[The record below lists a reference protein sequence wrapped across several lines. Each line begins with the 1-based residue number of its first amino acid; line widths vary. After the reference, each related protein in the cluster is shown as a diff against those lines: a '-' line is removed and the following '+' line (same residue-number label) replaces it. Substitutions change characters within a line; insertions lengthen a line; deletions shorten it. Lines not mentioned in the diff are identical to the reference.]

1 MDKRKGNT
9 DLTEGKVW
17 KVIVRFAL
25 PLLVGNLLQQFYNI
39 TDSIIVG
46 QFLGKEALAAVSASF
61 FIYYFIISL
70 VIGVGS
76 GTTVVISQLFG
87 AKQYQKVQLA
97 FSSFFIFM
105 LVGGIILS
113 IAGIIFAEPVFRLT
127 NTPEEVIPQA
137 VAYFR
142 IYIGG
147 TFLFVTFNSIISILR
162 GVGES
167 VRPMLF
173 ILITTVLNIAFDLLF
188 ILVFKWGIEGAARA
202 TVVSQGI
209 GMCIALAY
217 VNNTH
222 PLLSIKKQDM
232 LFDWKLF
239 KESLK
244 IGLPTSV
251 QQCAIALGLIALLGI
266 VNSFGTNTLTAYGAA
281 GKIDTIITQAVLTLS
296 GALAAFC
303 GQNIGAGRLDRVKK
317 GVQFTMYTNIAL
329 GLLTFAA
336 VYLFGNEM
344 MRIFTKDIDVVAI
357 GKEYLLIIGGFFI
370 VHGALNVY
378 NGALRGAG
386 DTLFPMITSLVCLW
400 LIRIP
405 LAYYLS
411 SWLGRNGI
419 WWAIGISITIGLIV
433 TFVYY
438 KIGFW
443 KRRRRIYE
451 YNTLSITWNLIYIFN
466 DYFRKCVG
474 FFL

>member
-357 GKEYLLIIGGFFI
+357 GKEYLLIIGGIFI

-451 YNTLSITWNLIYIFN
+451 L
-466 DYFRKCVG
+466 
-474 FFL
+474 

>member
-1 MDKRKGNT
+1 MT
-9 DLTEGKVW
+9 HDLTHGSVW

-25 PLLVGNLLQQFYNI
+25 PLLIGNLLQQLYNV

-46 QFLGKEALAAVSASF
+46 QLLGKEALAAVSASF

-76 GTTVVISQLFG
+76 GTSVVVSQFFG
-87 AKQYQKVQLA
+87 AKQYDKVQRA

-105 LVGGIILS
+105 LVAGIVLS
-113 IAGIIFAEPVFRLT
+113 IAGIIFAEPIFRLT
-127 NTPEEVIPQA
+127 NTPEEVIPDA

-167 VRPMLF
+167 VRPMIF
-173 ILITTVLNIAFDLLF
+173 IFITTILNIVLDLLF
-188 ILVFKWGIEGAARA
+188 IVGFHWGIEGAARA
-202 TVVSQGI
+202 TVIAQGI
-209 GMCIALAY
+209 GMCIALGY

-222 PLLSIKKQDM
+222 PLLSIKKQDL
-232 LFDWKLF
+232 LFDMKLF
-239 KESLK
+239 KEGLK

-266 VNSFGTNTLTAYGAA
+266 VNSFGTDTLTAYGAA

-303 GQNIGAGRLDRVKK
+303 GQNIGAGRFDRVRK
-317 GVQFTMYTNIAL
+317 GLRFTMLVNVIFSL
-329 GLLTFAA
+329 ITFTAI
-336 VYLFGNEM
+336 YFFGEEM
-344 MRIFTKDIDVVAI
+344 MRAFTNDPAVIAI

-370 VHGALNVY
+370 VHGALNIY

-386 DTLFPMITSLVCLW
+386 DTIFTMATSLLCLW

-405 LAYYLS
+405 LAYQLS
-411 SWLGRNGI
+411 AWYGRQGI
-419 WWAIGISITIGLIV
+419 WWAIGISIAIGLVI
-433 TFVYY
+433 TYIYY
-438 KIGFW
+438 KMDIW
-443 KRRRRIYE
+443 KKR
-451 YNTLSITWNLIYIFN
+451 
-466 DYFRKCVG
+466 CVVK
-474 FFL
+474 

>member
-281 GKIDTIITQAVLTLS
+281 GKIDTIITQAILTLS

-317 GVQFTMYTNIAL
+317 GVQFTMYTNVAL

-386 DTLFPMITSLVCLW
+386 DTLFPMITSLICLW

-433 TFVYY
+433 TFAYY
-438 KIGFW
+438 KMGFW

-451 YNTLSITWNLIYIFN
+451 L
-466 DYFRKCVG
+466 
-474 FFL
+474 

>member
-113 IAGIIFAEPVFRLT
+113 IAGIIFSEPVFRLT

-281 GKIDTIITQAVLTLS
+281 GKIDTIITQAILTLS

-317 GVQFTMYTNIAL
+317 GVRFTMYTNIAL

-438 KIGFW
+438 KMGFW

-451 YNTLSITWNLIYIFN
+451 L
-466 DYFRKCVG
+466 
-474 FFL
+474 

>member
-386 DTLFPMITSLVCLW
+386 DTLFPMITSLVYLW

-451 YNTLSITWNLIYIFN
+451 L
-466 DYFRKCVG
+466 
-474 FFL
+474 

>member
-281 GKIDTIITQAVLTLS
+281 GKIDTIITQAILTLS

-344 MRIFTKDIDVVAI
+344 MRIFTKDIDVVANWKRI
-357 GKEYLLIIGGFFI
+357 SANYRWFLHCTWGTERVQRSTQGSWRYLVPNDNQPGL
-370 VHGALNVY
+370 
-378 NGALRGAG
+378 
-386 DTLFPMITSLVCLW
+386 
-400 LIRIP
+400 P
-405 LAYYLS
+405 LADPYSPRLLS
-411 SWLGRNGI
+411 QFMVGTQRN
-419 WWAIGISITIGLIV
+419 L
-433 TFVYY
+433 
-438 KIGFW
+438 
-443 KRRRRIYE
+443 
-451 YNTLSITWNLIYIFN
+451 
-466 DYFRKCVG
+466 VG
-474 FFL
+474 DRYQHHNRTNRDLRLL

>member
-222 PLLSIKKQDM
+222 PLLPIKKQDM

-281 GKIDTIITQAVLTLS
+281 GKIDTIITQAILTLS

-317 GVQFTMYTNIAL
+317 GVRFTMYTNIAL

-438 KIGFW
+438 KMGFW

-451 YNTLSITWNLIYIFN
+451 L
-466 DYFRKCVG
+466 
-474 FFL
+474 

>member
-188 ILVFKWGIEGAARA
+188 ILVFKWGIEGATRA

-281 GKIDTIITQAVLTLS
+281 GKIDTIITQAILTLS

-451 YNTLSITWNLIYIFN
+451 L
-466 DYFRKCVG
+466 
-474 FFL
+474 

>member
-411 SWLGRNGI
+411 SWLGRSGI
-419 WWAIGISITIGLIV
+419 WWAIGISITIGLLV

-451 YNTLSITWNLIYIFN
+451 L
-466 DYFRKCVG
+466 
-474 FFL
+474 

>member
-17 KVIVRFAL
+17 KVIVRFAV

-266 VNSFGTNTLTAYGAA
+266 VNSLGTNTLTAYGAA
-281 GKIDTIITQAVLTLS
+281 GKIDTIITQAILTLS

-317 GVQFTMYTNIAL
+317 GVQFTMYTNVAL

-438 KIGFW
+438 KMGFW

-451 YNTLSITWNLIYIFN
+451 L
-466 DYFRKCVG
+466 
-474 FFL
+474 

>member
-17 KVIVRFAL
+17 KVIVRFAV

-209 GMCIALAY
+209 GMCIALTY

-451 YNTLSITWNLIYIFN
+451 L
-466 DYFRKCVG
+466 
-474 FFL
+474 

>member
-1 MDKRKGNT
+1 MTIIRGWIKKRNT

-17 KVIVRFAL
+17 KVIIRFAL
-25 PLLVGNLLQQFYNI
+25 PLLIGNLLQQFYNI

-61 FIYYFIISL
+61 FIYYFIISF

-105 LVGGIILS
+105 LVGGVILS

-137 VAYFR
+137 VSYFR

-188 ILVFKWGIEGAARA
+188 ILVFKWGIEGCTGDCHFTGDRHVYRFSVCKQHAPIVVHQKARYA
-202 TVVSQGI
+202 IRLETVQRESENRTTDKRTAMRDRPRADSTAGDCEQFRDQYADSLRGCRKNRHDHHPGHPHLI
-209 GMCIALAY
+209 G
-217 VNNTH
+217 
-222 PLLSIKKQDM
+222 
-232 LFDWKLF
+232 
-239 KESLK
+239 
-244 IGLPTSV
+244 
-251 QQCAIALGLIALLGI
+251 
-266 VNSFGTNTLTAYGAA
+266 
-281 GKIDTIITQAVLTLS
+281 
-296 GALAAFC
+296 
-303 GQNIGAGRLDRVKK
+303 GAGGFLRTKHRSRETGPGKK
-317 GVQFTMYTNIAL
+317 GVRFTMYTNIVL

-336 VYLFGNEM
+336 VYLFGDEM
-344 MRIFTKDIDVVAI
+344 MKVFTKDADVVAI

-370 VHGALNVY
+370 IHGALNVY
-378 NGALRGAG
+378 NGALRELE
-386 DTLFPMITSLVCLW
+386 TLCSQ
-400 LIRIP
+400 
-405 LAYYLS
+405 
-411 SWLGRNGI
+411 
-419 WWAIGISITIGLIV
+419 
-433 TFVYY
+433 
-438 KIGFW
+438 
-443 KRRRRIYE
+443 
-451 YNTLSITWNLIYIFN
+451 
-466 DYFRKCVG
+466 
-474 FFL
+474 

>member
-1 MDKRKGNT
+1 MRNTST
-9 DLTEGKVW
+9 DLTKGKVW

-25 PLLVGNLLQQFYNI
+25 PLLIGNLLQQLYNV
-39 TDSIIVG
+39 TDSVIVG

-61 FIYYFIISL
+61 FIYYFIISF

-76 GTTVVISQLFG
+76 GTSIVISQLFG
-87 AKQYQKVQLA
+87 AKQFQKVQLA

-105 LVGGIILS
+105 LVGGVILS

-167 VRPMLF
+167 VRPMIF
-173 ILITTVLNIAFDLLF
+173 ILITTILNILLDLLF

-202 TVVSQGI
+202 TVIAQGI
-209 GMCIALAY
+209 GMCVALAY

-232 LFDWKLF
+232 LFDGKLF

-281 GKIDTIITQAVLTLS
+281 GKIDTIITQAILTLS

-317 GVQFTMYTNIAL
+317 GLRFTMYANIVL

-336 VYLFGNEM
+336 VYLFGDTM
-344 MRIFTKDIDVVAI
+344 MRIFTNDADVIVI
-357 GKEYLLIIGGFFI
+357 GKEYLLIICGFFI

-386 DTLFPMITSLVCLW
+386 DTLFPMVTSLVCLW
-400 LIRIP
+400 IIRIP

-411 SWLGRNGI
+411 SWLGRSGI
-419 WWAIGISITIGLIV
+419 WWAIVASITIGLIV
-433 TFVYY
+433 TFIYY
-438 KIGFW
+438 KTGIW
-443 KRRRRIYE
+443 KRRCIIKDE
-451 YNTLSITWNLIYIFN
+451 TSP
-466 DYFRKCVG
+466 
-474 FFL
+474 

>member
-281 GKIDTIITQAVLTLS
+281 GKIDTIITQAILTLS

-344 MRIFTKDIDVVAI
+344 MRIFMKDIDVVAI

-438 KIGFW
+438 KMGFW

-451 YNTLSITWNLIYIFN
+451 L
-466 DYFRKCVG
+466 
-474 FFL
+474 

>member
-281 GKIDTIITQAVLTLS
+281 GKIDTIITQAILTLS

-438 KIGFW
+438 KIGFL

-451 YNTLSITWNLIYIFN
+451 L
-466 DYFRKCVG
+466 
-474 FFL
+474 

>member
-17 KVIVRFAL
+17 KVIVRFAV

-370 VHGALNVY
+370 VHGTLNVY

-451 YNTLSITWNLIYIFN
+451 L
-466 DYFRKCVG
+466 
-474 FFL
+474 

>member
-142 IYIGG
+142 TYIGG

-438 KIGFW
+438 KMGFW

-451 YNTLSITWNLIYIFN
+451 L
-466 DYFRKCVG
+466 
-474 FFL
+474 

>member
-251 QQCAIALGLIALLGI
+251 QQCAIALALLGI

-281 GKIDTIITQAVLTLS
+281 GKIDTIITQAILTLS

-451 YNTLSITWNLIYIFN
+451 L
-466 DYFRKCVG
+466 
-474 FFL
+474 

>member
-239 KESLK
+239 KDSLK

-281 GKIDTIITQAVLTLS
+281 GKIDTIITQAILTLS

-438 KIGFW
+438 KMGFW

-451 YNTLSITWNLIYIFN
+451 L
-466 DYFRKCVG
+466 
-474 FFL
+474 

>member
-17 KVIVRFAL
+17 KVIVRFAV

-281 GKIDTIITQAVLTLS
+281 GKIDTIITQAILTLS

-438 KIGFW
+438 KMGFW

-451 YNTLSITWNLIYIFN
+451 LCFHVTLHKS
-466 DYFRKCVG
+466 
-474 FFL
+474 

>member
-1 MDKRKGNT
+1 MTVGT
-9 DLTEGKVW
+9 VW
-17 KVIVRFAL
+17 EVIVRFAL

-61 FIYYFIISL
+61 FIYYFIISF

-87 AKQYQKVQLA
+87 ARQYPKVQLA

-105 LVGGIILS
+105 LIGGVVLS

-127 NTPEEVIPQA
+127 HTPEEVIPQA

-173 ILITTVLNIAFDLLF
+173 ILATTVLNIAFDLLF
-188 ILVFKWGIEGAARA
+188 ILVFDWGIEGAARA
-202 TVVSQGI
+202 TVISQGI
-209 GMCIALAY
+209 GMCLALGY
-217 VNNTH
+217 VDNTH

-232 LFDWKLF
+232 LFDWQLF

-281 GKIDTIITQAVLTLS
+281 GKIDTIITQSVLTLS

-303 GQNIGAGRLDRVKK
+303 GQNIGAGKLDRVKK
-317 GVQFTMYTNIAL
+317 GVRFTMYTNVVL
-329 GLLTFAA
+329 GLLTFTA
-336 VYLFGNEM
+336 VYLFGDEM
-344 MRIFTKDIDVVAI
+344 MKVFTTDADVVSI

-378 NGALRGAG
+378 NGALKGAG

-411 SWLGRNGI
+411 AQLGRCGI
-419 WWAIGISITIGLIV
+419 WWAIGISITIGLLV

-438 KIGFW
+438 KRGRW
-443 KRRRRIYE
+443 KRRRREIYE
-451 YNTLSITWNLIYIFN
+451 L
-466 DYFRKCVG
+466 
-474 FFL
+474 

>member
-17 KVIVRFAL
+17 KVIVRFAV

-147 TFLFVTFNSIISILR
+147 RFLFVTFNSIISILR

-281 GKIDTIITQAVLTLS
+281 GKIDTIITQAILTLS

-317 GVQFTMYTNIAL
+317 GVRFTMYTNIAL

-451 YNTLSITWNLIYIFN
+451 L
-466 DYFRKCVG
+466 
-474 FFL
+474 

>member
-25 PLLVGNLLQQFYNI
+25 PLLVGNLLKQFYNI

-281 GKIDTIITQAVLTLS
+281 GKIDTIITQAILTLS

-451 YNTLSITWNLIYIFN
+451 L
-466 DYFRKCVG
+466 
-474 FFL
+474 

>member
-17 KVIVRFAL
+17 KVIVRFAV

-281 GKIDTIITQAVLTLS
+281 GKIDTIITQAILTLS

-303 GQNIGAGRLDRVKK
+303 GQNIGAGRLDRMKK
-317 GVQFTMYTNIAL
+317 GVRFTMYTNIAL

-386 DTLFPMITSLVCLW
+386 DTLFPMITSLICLW

-438 KIGFW
+438 KMGFW

-451 YNTLSITWNLIYIFN
+451 L
-466 DYFRKCVG
+466 
-474 FFL
+474 

>member
-232 LFDWKLF
+232 LFDWKQF

-281 GKIDTIITQAVLTLS
+281 GKIDTIITQAILTLS

-451 YNTLSITWNLIYIFN
+451 L
-466 DYFRKCVG
+466 
-474 FFL
+474 